1 MEIFG
6 KGKNAAENNLSS
18 LESNG
23 GSVILIKRYI
33 YKLWI
38 ELSRVQAVDPVEVV
52 EVDFVVRAEA
62 IIKKSAVAYPRIAV
76 MEVLFFSVVIRVFDV
91 ILVSNTVLVKSK
103 RKTLLGS

>member
-6 KGKNAAENNLSS
+6 KGKKAAENNLSS

-33 YKLWI
+33 YKFWI
-38 ELSRVQAVDPVEVV
+38 ELSSVQAVDPVEFV
-52 EVDFVVRAEA
+52 EVDCVVRAEA
-62 IIKKSAVAYPRIAV
+62 IIKKAAVAYPRIAV